1 MHLKFVGLDRLASLA
16 WRIKSSLLH
25 GEIRNY
31 VEKFEGVARAS
42 KLIKKGVY
50 VGIVLDTASTA
61 IEIRTACSTGREEC
75 TKAKYVEGGKLVG
88 SVGVAAA
95 AGTAA
100 ASTATAVCVA
110 VLGSATGPGTLACMV
125 VAAAVWDGARARLVD
140 MVVS

>member
-1 MHLKFVGLDRLASLA
+1 
-16 WRIKSSLLH
+16 
-25 GEIRNY
+25 
-31 VEKFEGVARAS
+31 
-42 KLIKKGVY
+42 
-50 VGIVLDTASTA
+50 VLDTASTA

-88 SVGVAAA
+88 SVGVAVAVAVAAA

>member
-25 GEIRNY
+25 GKIRNY

-42 KLIKKGVY
+42 KLIRKGVY

-61 IEIRTACSTGREEC
+61 IEIRTACSTGREEEC
-75 TKAKYVEGGKLVG
+75 TKANYVEGGKLVG

-100 ASTATAVCVA
+100 ASTSTAVCVA
-110 VLGSATGPGTLACMV
+110 VLGSATGSGALACMV
-125 VAAAVWDGARARLVD
+125 VAAAVVG
-140 MVVS
+140 